1 MRERGILSRF
11 LYVIALNRALR
22 NIKENPLRRV
32 FFFASSIPATIPY
45 LLLMGI
51 GI

>member
-32 FFFASSIPATIPY
+32 FSCIDFPLSTVHNVSVS
-45 LLLMGI
+45 LNN
-51 GI
+51 